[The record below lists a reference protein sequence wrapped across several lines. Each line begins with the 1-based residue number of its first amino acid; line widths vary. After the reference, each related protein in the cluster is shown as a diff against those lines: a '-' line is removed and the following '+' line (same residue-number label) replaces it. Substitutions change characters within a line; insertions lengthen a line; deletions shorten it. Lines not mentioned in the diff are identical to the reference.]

1 MHIHEHSSAAPH
13 VGAPAKNQSWKYLA
27 SVLAVTGVIFFAELI
42 GALLSGSL
50 ALLSDAMHMLSDS
63 AGLIVALIAAVV
75 AAKGSS
81 AKATYGMGRV
91 EVVASLLNAV
101 TVLAVTVWIAVTAVM
116 RFGAHEDIDVRLML
130 IVGVIGLA
138 ANVIGALILHG
149 HQRTSLNVRGAYLH
163 ILVDLF
169 GSLAVIVAG
178 VLMLLT
184 GIEWFDTVAS
194 LLIVALILPRACSLA
209 WKALTVLMDWVP
221 HAIEVEELE
230 KEVASLDQVHAV
242 HDVHVWSHDGVR
254 QLGTCHVVVDAG
266 ADRCHI
272 LDAVQ
277 EVFRQHGIN
286 HATIQI
292 ETKEHLGHETVCA
305 EFHTEPH

>member
-116 RFGAHEDIDVRLML
+116 RFGAHEEIDVRLML

-242 HDVHVWSHDGVR
+242 HDVHVWSHDGVH
-254 QLGTCHVVVDAG
+254 QLGTCHVVVAAG

-292 ETKEHLGHETVCA
+292 ETKEHLGHETVCT